1 MLVWI
6 NYTAIHVFFVSYWAG
21 QSTAVLAV
29 MEPCLGLSTTG
40 ILHQPVDQLCVVLM
54 YAQMSLYWIRFVC
67 VCVFLC
73 CNCPNRAYVLTLRFL
88 DHTHTHTHTP
98 GRTPLS
104 SDQPLVKAATYT
116 AYKKHKRRT
125 LVLLAGFEPAISAIM
140 LLQIYALDSTTTRL
154 Y

>member
-98 GRTPLS
+98 GRTPLIEWS
-104 SDQPLVKAATYT
+104 ASRKSRYLHSIQETQATN
-116 AYKKHKRRT
+116 
-125 LVLLAGFEPAISAIM
+125 ISAVSGIW
-140 LLQIYALDSTTTRL
+140 TRDL
-154 Y
+154 SNHVAADLRLRQHYH